1 MTSLFPLIF
10 QSKHINL
17 YALGRLKS
25 ELYIFIWPLKQH
37 FKLKNQRNWRK
48 QIWMLKF
55 CSVINCILVHWT
67 KKLTLVVKLSANI
80 GSFICA
86 LDNFSLLEPN
96 VSEVHVIQGLS
107 VISYYLKGLKSW
119 LTPENLLTLSQS
131 LSRPFLLGQILQ
143 QKLTNG
149 KHTYVIAHSGILL
162 PKLFWPFT
170 I

>member
-1 MTSLFPLIF
+1 MSVKYYLT
-10 QSKHINL
+10 
-17 YALGRLKS
+17 
-25 ELYIFIWPLKQH
+25 
-37 FKLKNQRNWRK
+37 FKF
-48 QIWMLKF
+48 WMLKF
-55 CSVINCILVHWT
+55 WCVINCIFVHWT

-119 LTPENLLTLSQS
+119 LTPLTPENLLTLSQS
-131 LSRPFLLGQILQ
+131 LFRPFLLGQTLQ

-149 KHTYVIAHSGILL
+149 KHTLVFCYQNCSDIS
-162 PKLFWPFT
+162 LFEKIVLKAIHYKRFAQK
-170 I
+170 